1 MLNRIE
7 TARSSHAAAVK
18 MQMMLATA
26 TLMVLLCGLGPTMAS
41 PRRHIDPQADFTA
54 QQQQQEDQ
62 PQMTFIN
69 TDDYQSDDSN
79 LALQVPIYHSS

>member
-1 MLNRIE
+1 
-7 TARSSHAAAVK
+7 

-41 PRRHIDPQADFTA
+41 PRRHIDPQADFT
-54 QQQQQEDQ
+54 QQQQEDQ

-69 TDDYQSDDSN
+69 TDDYQSDDS
-79 LALQVPIYHSS
+79 LALQVYITPRKLTSSVTYLPSLFGVCSFSV